1 MKRQIMLLGALL
13 AMLLSA
19 CGGTGNSGT
28 VPTETNAIT
37 ERFLAAQYAYAGAHD
52 IPLQGFS
59 DQEKLAAWYE
69 ENAGALEKAP
79 EELLFVEPTGFSDRY
94 ELTRKESGYYYVG
107 ELKDNQPDGF
117 GMILQRDTLISDYEN
132 PTYVY
137 LYIGNFEKGLY
148 EDYGLLFHVPT
159 MDNGGYGDLNTIRE
173 YVSDDPYSEV
183 FQEWYRGGANYV
195 TYEGTFHKGEKAGT
209 GNAFFTS
216 VGDAVSYSSD
226 PQAAMEQG
234 LAYWI
239 DTGEFKDDQP
249 DGKVR
254 QYCAGF
260 LYYDGEMKD
269 GEKSGD
275 GKEYYLGSS
284 QLRYEGEFS
293 NDTYDGKGTMYAG
306 DGRELYSGEW
316 RDGDYD

>member
-1 MKRQIMLLGALL
+1 
-13 AMLLSA
+13 
-19 CGGTGNSGT
+19 
-28 VPTETNAIT
+28 
-37 ERFLAAQYAYAGAHD
+37 
-52 IPLQGFS
+52 
-59 DQEKLAAWYE
+59 
-69 ENAGALEKAP
+69 
-79 EELLFVEPTGFSDRY
+79 
-94 ELTRKESGYYYVG
+94 
-107 ELKDNQPDGF
+107 
-117 GMILQRDTLISDYEN
+117 
-132 PTYVY
+132 
-137 LYIGNFEKGLY
+137 
-148 EDYGLLFHVPT
+148 

-260 LYYDGEMKD
+260 LYYDGEMKN
-269 GEKSGD
+269 GERSGD

-293 NDTYDGKGTMYAG
+293 NDTYDGKGTRYAE
-306 DGRELYSGEW
+306 DGSELYSGEW